1 MWRTEAKLFTERH
14 IPPTAS
20 LRLITGSPLTN
31 WWIDFSV
38 LAYHFKEHVGMTSV
52 PEPIS
57 KTPVA
62 REWSAETSDG
72 QIHYF
77 FIHLQALALNY
88 EICSVCISLTRQV
101 YMFSIVLKKFVQIS
115 EYAAIT
121 LMWGIT
127 QTHTENLVGCNLYND
142 NWDLEVMQC
151 SLRANCYEIVKLA
164 RILSENSHSNWI
176 NLTTSSCS
184 KNQLCCRQN
193 SESMI

>member
-1 MWRTEAKLFTERH
+1 MKSLSLPFCFPLTSICTVTSASDDMMANCSRSVKKVRRKMWRTEAKLFTERH

-52 PEPIS
+52 SEPIS

-88 EICSVCISLTRQV
+88 EICSVCISLTR
-101 YMFSIVLKKFVQIS
+101 
-115 EYAAIT
+115 
-121 LMWGIT
+121 
-127 QTHTENLVGCNLYND
+127 
-142 NWDLEVMQC
+142 
-151 SLRANCYEIVKLA
+151 
-164 RILSENSHSNWI
+164 
-176 NLTTSSCS
+176 
-184 KNQLCCRQN
+184 
-193 SESMI
+193 